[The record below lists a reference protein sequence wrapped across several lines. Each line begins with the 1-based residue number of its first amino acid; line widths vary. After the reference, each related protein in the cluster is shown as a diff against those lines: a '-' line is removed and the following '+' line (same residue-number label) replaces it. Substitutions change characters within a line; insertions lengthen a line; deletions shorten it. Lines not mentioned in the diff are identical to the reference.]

1 MSARFT
7 ALVLAIALSTGLATA
22 AKADFEPIRDKSAF
36 TSVVSGKSLTRLG
49 IRLTVSPSGNIDG
62 RAFGQP
68 VSGGWNW
75 QNGYFC
81 RDLFW
86 GETELGYNCQQVE
99 RSGNALRFTSDRG
112 AGRSAEL
119 YLE

>member
-1 MSARFT
+1 MPVRF
-7 ALVLAIALSTGLATA
+7 AVPLLASALSAGLATA
-22 AKADFEPIRDKSAF
+22 AQAEFEPIRDKNNF
-36 TSVVSGKSLTRLG
+36 TSVISGKALTRLG
-49 IRLTVSPSGNIDG
+49 IRLTVSPAGEIDG

-68 VSGGWNW
+68 VSGDWSW

-86 GETELGYNCQQVE
+86 GDTALGYNCQQVE

-112 AGRSAEL
+112 AGRSADL